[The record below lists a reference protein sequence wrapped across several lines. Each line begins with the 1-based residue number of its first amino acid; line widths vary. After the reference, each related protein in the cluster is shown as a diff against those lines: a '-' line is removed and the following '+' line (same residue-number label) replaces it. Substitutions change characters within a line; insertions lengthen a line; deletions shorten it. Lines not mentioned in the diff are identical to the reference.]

1 MPCPDVSPE
10 SLGIEMEKLDK
21 NVLLTQT
28 QAGEMYSKLGGSCPI
43 ASVRRI
49 VANPN
54 NVSVGNLR
62 NSVDSTAMGAA
73 AKTLYARIAHCQL
86 RMK

>member
-28 QAGEMYSKLGGSCPI
+28 QAGEMYSKLGGE
-43 ASVRRI
+43 V
-49 VANPN
+49 VLLQ
-54 NVSVGNLR
+54 V
-62 NSVDSTAMGAA
+62 
-73 AKTLYARIAHCQL
+73 
-86 RMK
+86 